1 MHNYRFPNSPS
12 SILTDKIQAFSNIF
26 CRQPSSPEIAS
37 LSLVA
42 KAHRDN
48 DSQTI
53 EDFFDILAEVAD
65 LSIDSDKPFTE
76 ENTSADPVLI
86 IKKAM
91 HLDADLISWSLSIN
105 PIWRYKT
112 IETETRVINNTN
124 DHKPYSF
131 YHGSRYHIFPNI
143 DLASMWNNYHQ
154 ARIII
159 HGIIKSMCEYLLEVD
174 PAHGCRQTLIQSI
187 ATSKQ
192 MIDDICASVPYYF
205 TSGETGVGGLLRLSW
220 PLFIAADSS
229 VSTAVEKE
237 WLRQTLE
244 KVAEITGAQQA
255 LTMSLFLRRGWAV
268 PFIPGNAGRVRFNN

>member
-12 SILTDKIQAFSNIF
+12 SILTNKIQAFSNIF

-53 EDFFDILAEVAD
+53 EDFFDILAEVAE
-65 LSIDSDKPFTE
+65 LSIESDKPFTE

-105 PIWRYKT
+105 PIWRYKP